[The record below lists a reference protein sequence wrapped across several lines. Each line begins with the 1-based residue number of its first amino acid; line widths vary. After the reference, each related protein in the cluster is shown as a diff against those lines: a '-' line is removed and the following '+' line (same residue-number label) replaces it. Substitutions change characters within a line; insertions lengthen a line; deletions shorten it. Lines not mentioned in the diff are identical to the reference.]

1 MIFSSSCYRPVR
13 ASAKSTRLF
22 RRFAALCRSTRRTQ
36 GKMAAALHSVRIA
49 HQNLIRPGEWR
60 AVDGV
65 ITTN

>member
-1 MIFSSSCYRPVR
+1 
-13 ASAKSTRLF
+13 
-22 RRFAALCRSTRRTQ
+22 
-36 GKMAAALHSVRIA
+36 MAAALHSVRIA